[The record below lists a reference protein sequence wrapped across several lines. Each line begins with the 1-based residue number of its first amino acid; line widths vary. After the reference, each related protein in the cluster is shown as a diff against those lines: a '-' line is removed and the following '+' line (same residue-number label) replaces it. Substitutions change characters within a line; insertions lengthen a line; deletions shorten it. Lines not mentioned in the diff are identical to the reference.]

1 MAPSV
6 VVFVTC
12 SSAAE
17 ARRIARS
24 VVESRLAA
32 CANLLPGSVESVYRW
47 KGRVERAKERLLLIK
62 TTRRKFP
69 ALRDAIRRLHSY
81 DVPEIIALPIV
92 AGLPAYL
99 AWIEDSVSSEKKRST
114 R

>member
-1 MAPSV
+1 MSQSI

-12 SSAAE
+12 ASLAE

-32 CANLLPGSVESVYRW
+32 CANLLPGQVESIYRW
-47 KGRVERAKERLLLIK
+47 KGRVERARERFLVIK
-62 TTRRKFP
+62 TTRAKFP
-69 ALRDAIRRLHSY
+69 ALREAILRLHSY
-81 DVPEIIALPIV
+81 DVPEIIALPIA

-99 AWIEDSVSSEKKRST
+99 AWIADSVSAQKKRIA